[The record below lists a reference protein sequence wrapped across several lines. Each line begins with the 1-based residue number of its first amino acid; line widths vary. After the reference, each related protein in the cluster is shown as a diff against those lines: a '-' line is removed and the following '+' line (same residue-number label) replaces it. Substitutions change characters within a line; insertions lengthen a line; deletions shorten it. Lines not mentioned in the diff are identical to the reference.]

1 MSYQVLA
8 RKYRPNSFDE
18 VIGQNHVV
26 QVIKNS
32 IEQERVHQAFL
43 FSGTRGVG
51 KTTIARL
58 LAKCLNC
65 MSSDSPT
72 SQPCD
77 KCESSIGI
85 QEGKSI
91 DFLEID
97 AASRTGVEHMRE
109 LLSSVHTSPSIS
121 RFKIFLI
128 DEVHMLSKGSFNALL
143 KTLEEPPSHVIF
155 RMPTTDP
162 DKIPKTVISRC
173 LQLNLKTVSRKELQ
187 EHFGKICE
195 KEGIKSDNE
204 SLSLVAKAAEG
215 SVRDGLTLLD
225 QAIAHGNGKLITSD
239 VKSLLGTIDD
249 SLIHELLESIT
260 DGRKED
266 AFKVLNEIEKL
277 NPDYEALLKDLIS
290 NIHEISLHQ
299 VLKDSKKDS
308 IAHIASKMD
317 AQYCQLIYEI
327 GLNSFQKIHT
337 HPSPREAVE
346 MCLLRMLAF
355 QPVQNMNTGESK
367 NQKKKTNKAQVKVSN
382 KEKYQA
388 DHVVQEGNEINSSSW
403 LDLFNNMQI
412 SSFAKNYFGNLSFNK
427 FNNQKIFLCG
437 SKDQLDIPEK
447 IMSEFEAKIKEKFGE
462 IEVILEEGISSS
474 SPNKINEE
482 IKLKDIEKTK
492 SELSNDKEIKDF
504 MDEFDGEIEV
514 ITKIKNSK

>member
-18 VIGQNHVV
+18 VIGQDHVV

-65 MSSDSPT
+65 MSSEAPT
-72 SQPCD
+72 SQPCN
-77 KCESSIGI
+77 KCESSISI

-109 LLSSVHTSPSIS
+109 LLSSVHTSPSVS

-155 RMPTTDP
+155 LMATTDP
-162 DKIPKTVISRC
+162 EKVPKTVISRC
-173 LQLNLKTVSRKELQ
+173 LQLNLKTVSRNNLQ
-187 EHFGKICE
+187 EHFRKICE
-195 KEGIKSDNE
+195 KEGINSDDE
-204 SLSLVAKAAEG
+204 SLSLVAKSAEG

-225 QAIAHGNGKLITSD
+225 QAIAHGNGKLVADD
-239 VKSLLGTIDD
+239 VKKLLGTIDD
-249 SLIHELLESIT
+249 SLIYELLDSIT

-266 AFKVLNEIEKL
+266 AFKTLNNIEKL

-290 NIHEISLHQ
+290 NIHEVSLHQ
-299 VLKDSKKDS
+299 VLENSNKEPVSK
-308 IAHIASKMD
+308 IASKMD
-317 AQYCQLIYEI
+317 EQYCQLIYEI

-355 QPVQNMNTGESK
+355 QPVQNMNTGEVK
-367 NQKKKTNKAQVKVSN
+367 TQKKKTNKALIKSAK
-382 KEKYQA
+382 KEKRLINEIA
-388 DHVVQEGNEINSSSW
+388 QESHEINSSSW
-403 LDLFNNMQI
+403 PDLFNNMQL
-412 SSFAKNYFGNLSFNK
+412 SSFAKNYFGNLSFER
-427 FNNQKIFLCG
+427 FNDQKLFLCG

-447 IMSEFEAKIKEKFGE
+447 IISEFEGKVKEKFGK
-462 IEVILEEGISSS
+462 IEVFLEEGISSS

-482 IKLKDIEKTK
+482 NKIKDIENTK
-492 SELSNDKEIKDF
+492 NELSNDSEIKNF
-504 MDEFDGEIEV
+504 LDEFDGEIEV
-514 ITKIKNSK
+514 VTKIKN

>member
-18 VIGQNHVV
+18 VIGQDHIV

-32 IEQERVHQAFL
+32 IEQKRVHQAFL

-72 SQPCD
+72 SEPCG
-77 KCESSIGI
+77 KCDSSIGI

-109 LLSSVHTSPSIS
+109 LLSSVHTSPSVA
-121 RFKIFLI
+121 RYKIFLI

-155 RMPTTDP
+155 LMATTDP
-162 DKIPKTVISRC
+162 EKVPKTVISRC
-173 LQLNLKTVSRKELQ
+173 LQLNLKTVSRTELC
-187 EHFGKICE
+187 EHFRNICK
-195 KEGIKSDNE
+195 KEGIQSDDE
-204 SLSLVAKAAEG
+204 SLSLVAKAADG

-225 QAIAHGNGKLITSD
+225 QAIAHGSGKLD
-239 VKSLLGTIDD
+239 AHEVKSLLGTIDD
-249 SLIHELLESIT
+249 SLIHELLESIV

-266 AFKVLNEIEKL
+266 TFMTLNEIEKL
-277 NPDYEALLKDLIS
+277 NPDYESLLKDLIS

-299 VLKDSKKDS
+299 VIGDSNNES
-308 IAHIASKMD
+308 ISNIATKID

-327 GLNSFQKIHT
+327 GLNSVQKIHT

-355 QPVQNMNTGESK
+355 QPVQNINEGDSK
-367 NQKKKTNKAQVKVSN
+367 TQKKKTDKPSVKESQ
-382 KEKYQA
+382 KEKQIVNKIV
-388 DHVVQEGNEINSSSW
+388 DENEEITSSSW
-403 LDLFNNMQI
+403 PDHFNKMQL
-412 SSFAKNYFGNLSFNK
+412 SSFAKNYFGNLSYVKSNDK
-427 FNNQKIFLCG
+427 NLFLCG

-447 IMSEFEAKIKEKFGE
+447 ILNEFQDKIHEEFGK
-462 IEVILEEGISSS
+462 IEVVLEEGISSS

-482 IKLKDIEKTK
+482 KKLKDIEDTK
-492 SELSNDKEIKDF
+492 KELSNNSEIKDF
-504 MDEFDGEIEV
+504 LNEFEGQIETV
-514 ITKIKNSK
+514 TKIKN

>member
-18 VIGQNHVV
+18 VIGQDHVV

-72 SQPCD
+72 SQPCN
-77 KCESSIGI
+77 KCESSISI

-109 LLSSVHTSPSIS
+109 LLSSVHTSPSVS

-155 RMPTTDP
+155 LMATTDP
-162 DKIPKTVISRC
+162 EKVPKTVISRC
-173 LQLNLKTVSRKELQ
+173 LQLNLKTVSRNNLQ
-187 EHFGKICE
+187 EHFRKICE
-195 KEGIKSDNE
+195 KEGINSDDE
-204 SLSLVAKAAEG
+204 SLSLVAKSAEG

-225 QAIAHGNGKLITSD
+225 QAIAHGNGKLVADD
-239 VKSLLGTIDD
+239 VKKLLGTIDD
-249 SLIHELLESIT
+249 SLIHELLDSIT

-266 AFKVLNEIEKL
+266 AFKTLNDIEKL

-290 NIHEISLHQ
+290 NIHEVSLHQ
-299 VLKDSKKDS
+299 VLENSNKEPVAK
-308 IAHIASKMD
+308 IASKMD
-317 AQYCQLIYEI
+317 EQYCQLIYEI

-355 QPVQNMNTGESK
+355 QPVQNMNTGEVK
-367 NQKKKTNKAQVKVSN
+367 TQKKKTNKAQIKSAK
-382 KEKYQA
+382 KEKPYINEIA
-388 DHVVQEGNEINSSSW
+388 QESHEINSSSW
-403 LDLFNNMQI
+403 PDLFNNMEL
-412 SSFAKNYFGNLSFNK
+412 SSFAKNYFGNLSFK
-427 FNNQKIFLCG
+427 RFNDQKIFLCG

-447 IMSEFEAKIKEKFGE
+447 IISEFEGKVKEKFGK
-462 IEVILEEGISSS
+462 IEVTLEEGISSS

-482 IKLKDIEKTK
+482 NKIKDIENTK
-492 SELSNDKEIKDF
+492 NELSNDSEIKNF
-504 MDEFDGEIEV
+504 LDEFDGEIEV
-514 ITKIKNSK
+514 VTKIKN

>member
-18 VIGQNHVV
+18 VIGQDHVV

-65 MSSDSPT
+65 MSSEAPT
-72 SQPCD
+72 SQPCN
-77 KCESSIGI
+77 KCESSISI

-109 LLSSVHTSPSIS
+109 LLSSVHTSPSVS

-155 RMPTTDP
+155 LMATTDP
-162 DKIPKTVISRC
+162 EKVPKTVISRC
-173 LQLNLKTVSRKELQ
+173 LQLNLKTVSRNNLQ
-187 EHFGKICE
+187 EHFRKICE
-195 KEGIKSDNE
+195 KEGINSDDE
-204 SLSLVAKAAEG
+204 SLSLVAKSAEG

-225 QAIAHGNGKLITSD
+225 QAIAHGNGKLVADD
-239 VKSLLGTIDD
+239 VKKLLGTIDD
-249 SLIHELLESIT
+249 SLIYELLDSIT

-266 AFKVLNEIEKL
+266 AFKTLNNIEKL

-290 NIHEISLHQ
+290 NIHEVSLHQ
-299 VLKDSKKDS
+299 VLENSSKEPVAK
-308 IAHIASKMD
+308 IASKMD
-317 AQYCQLIYEI
+317 EQYCQLIYEI

-355 QPVQNMNTGESK
+355 QPVQNMNTGEVK
-367 NQKKKTNKAQVKVSN
+367 TQKKKTNKVLIKSAK
-382 KEKYQA
+382 KEKRLINEIA
-388 DHVVQEGNEINSSSW
+388 QESHEINSSSW
-403 LDLFNNMQI
+403 PDLFNNMQL
-412 SSFAKNYFGNLSFNK
+412 SSFAKNYFGNLSFGR
-427 FNNQKIFLCG
+427 FNDQKLFLCG

-447 IMSEFEAKIKEKFGE
+447 IISEFEGKVKEKFGK
-462 IEVILEEGISSS
+462 IEVFLEEGISSS

-482 IKLKDIEKTK
+482 NKIKDIENTK
-492 SELSNDKEIKDF
+492 NELSNDSEIKDF
-504 MDEFDGEIEV
+504 LDEFDGEIEV
-514 ITKIKNSK
+514 VTKIKN

>member
-18 VIGQNHVV
+18 VIGQDHVV

-65 MSSDSPT
+65 MSSDAPT
-72 SQPCD
+72 SQPCN
-77 KCESSIGI
+77 KCESSISI

-109 LLSSVHTSPSIS
+109 LLSSVHTSPSVS

-155 RMPTTDP
+155 LMATTDP
-162 DKIPKTVISRC
+162 EKVPKTVISRC
-173 LQLNLKTVSRKELQ
+173 LQLNLKTVSRNNLQ
-187 EHFGKICE
+187 EHFRKICE
-195 KEGIKSDNE
+195 KEGINSDDE
-204 SLSLVAKAAEG
+204 SLSLVAKSAEG

-225 QAIAHGNGKLITSD
+225 QAIAHGNGKLVADD
-239 VKSLLGTIDD
+239 VKKLLGTIDD
-249 SLIHELLESIT
+249 SLIYELLDSIT

-266 AFKVLNEIEKL
+266 AFKTLNNIEKL

-290 NIHEISLHQ
+290 NIHEVSLHQ
-299 VLKDSKKDS
+299 VLENSNKEPVAK
-308 IAHIASKMD
+308 IASKMD
-317 AQYCQLIYEI
+317 EQYCQLIYEI

-355 QPVQNMNTGESK
+355 QPVQNMNTGEVK
-367 NQKKKTNKAQVKVSN
+367 TQKKKTNKVLIKSAK
-382 KEKYQA
+382 KEKRLINEIA
-388 DHVVQEGNEINSSSW
+388 QESHEINSSSW
-403 LDLFNNMQI
+403 PDLFNNMQL
-412 SSFAKNYFGNLSFNK
+412 SSFAKNYFGNLSFGR
-427 FNNQKIFLCG
+427 FNDQKLFLCG

-447 IMSEFEAKIKEKFGE
+447 IISEFEGKVKEKFGK
-462 IEVILEEGISSS
+462 IEVFLEEGISSS

-482 IKLKDIEKTK
+482 NKIKDIENTK
-492 SELSNDKEIKDF
+492 NELSNDSEIKNF
-504 MDEFDGEIEV
+504 LDEFDGEIEV
-514 ITKIKNSK
+514 VTKIKN

>member
-18 VIGQNHVV
+18 VIGQDHVV

-65 MSSDSPT
+65 MSSDAPT
-72 SQPCD
+72 SQPCN
-77 KCESSIGI
+77 KCESSISI

-109 LLSSVHTSPSIS
+109 LLSSVHTSPSVS

-155 RMPTTDP
+155 LMATTDP
-162 DKIPKTVISRC
+162 EKVPKTVISRC
-173 LQLNLKTVSRKELQ
+173 LQLNLKTVSRNNLQ
-187 EHFGKICE
+187 EHFRKICE
-195 KEGIKSDNE
+195 KEGINSDDE
-204 SLSLVAKAAEG
+204 SLSLVAKSAEG

-225 QAIAHGNGKLITSD
+225 QAIAHGNGKLAAED
-239 VKSLLGTIDD
+239 VKKLLGTIDD
-249 SLIHELLESIT
+249 SLIYELLDSIT

-266 AFKVLNEIEKL
+266 AFKTLNNIEKL

-290 NIHEISLHQ
+290 NIHEVSLHQ
-299 VLKDSKKDS
+299 VLENSNKEPVSK
-308 IAHIASKMD
+308 IASKMD
-317 AQYCQLIYEI
+317 EQYCQLIYEI

-355 QPVQNMNTGESK
+355 QPVQNMNTGEVK
-367 NQKKKTNKAQVKVSN
+367 TQKKKTNKALIKSAK
-382 KEKYQA
+382 KEKRLINEIA
-388 DHVVQEGNEINSSSW
+388 QESHEINSSSW
-403 LDLFNNMQI
+403 PDLFNNMQL
-412 SSFAKNYFGNLSFNK
+412 SSFAKNYFGNLSFGR
-427 FNNQKIFLCG
+427 FNDQKLFLCG

-447 IMSEFEAKIKEKFGE
+447 IISEFEGKVKEKFGK
-462 IEVILEEGISSS
+462 IEVFLEEGISSS

-482 IKLKDIEKTK
+482 NKIKDIENTK
-492 SELSNDKEIKDF
+492 NELSNDSEIKNF
-504 MDEFDGEIEV
+504 LDEFDGEIEV
-514 ITKIKNSK
+514 VTKIKN

>member
-18 VIGQNHVV
+18 VIGQDHVV

-65 MSSDSPT
+65 MSSEAPT
-72 SQPCD
+72 SQPCN
-77 KCESSIGI
+77 KCESSISI

-109 LLSSVHTSPSIS
+109 LLSSVHTSPSVS

-155 RMPTTDP
+155 LMATTDP
-162 DKIPKTVISRC
+162 EKVPKTVISRC
-173 LQLNLKTVSRKELQ
+173 LQLNLKTVSRNNLQ
-187 EHFGKICE
+187 EHFRKICK
-195 KEGIKSDNE
+195 KEGINSDDE
-204 SLSLVAKAAEG
+204 SLSLVAKSAEG

-225 QAIAHGNGKLITSD
+225 QAIAHGNGKLVADD
-239 VKSLLGTIDD
+239 VKKLLGTIDD
-249 SLIHELLESIT
+249 SLIYELLDSIT

-266 AFKVLNEIEKL
+266 AFKTLNNIEKL

-290 NIHEISLHQ
+290 NIHEVSLHQ
-299 VLKDSKKDS
+299 VLENSNKEPVSK
-308 IAHIASKMD
+308 IASKMD
-317 AQYCQLIYEI
+317 EQYCQLIYEI

-355 QPVQNMNTGESK
+355 QPVQNMNTGEVK
-367 NQKKKTNKAQVKVSN
+367 TQKKKTNKALIKSAK
-382 KEKYQA
+382 KEKRLINEIA
-388 DHVVQEGNEINSSSW
+388 QESHEINSSSW
-403 LDLFNNMQI
+403 PDLFNNMQL
-412 SSFAKNYFGNLSFNK
+412 SSFAKNYFGNLSFGR
-427 FNNQKIFLCG
+427 FNDQKLFLCG

-447 IMSEFEAKIKEKFGE
+447 IISEFEGKVKEKFGK
-462 IEVILEEGISSS
+462 IEVFLEEGISSS

-482 IKLKDIEKTK
+482 NKIKDIENTK
-492 SELSNDKEIKDF
+492 NELSNDSEIKNF
-504 MDEFDGEIEV
+504 LDEFDGEIEV
-514 ITKIKNSK
+514 VTKIKN

>member
-18 VIGQNHVV
+18 VIGQDHVV

-65 MSSDSPT
+65 MSSEAPT
-72 SQPCD
+72 SQPCN
-77 KCESSIGI
+77 KCESSISI

-109 LLSSVHTSPSIS
+109 LLSSVHTSPSVS

-155 RMPTTDP
+155 LMATTDP
-162 DKIPKTVISRC
+162 EKVPKTVISRC
-173 LQLNLKTVSRKELQ
+173 LQLNLKTVSRNNLQ
-187 EHFGKICE
+187 EHFRKICE
-195 KEGIKSDNE
+195 KEGINSDDE
-204 SLSLVAKAAEG
+204 SLSLVAKSAEG

-225 QAIAHGNGKLITSD
+225 QAIAHGNGKLVADD
-239 VKSLLGTIDD
+239 VKKLLGTIDD
-249 SLIHELLESIT
+249 SLIYELLDSIT

-266 AFKVLNEIEKL
+266 AFKTLNNIEKL

-290 NIHEISLHQ
+290 NIHEVSLHQ
-299 VLKDSKKDS
+299 VLENSNKEPVTK
-308 IAHIASKMD
+308 IASKMD
-317 AQYCQLIYEI
+317 EQYCQLIYEI

-355 QPVQNMNTGESK
+355 QPVQNMNTGEVK
-367 NQKKKTNKAQVKVSN
+367 TQKKKTNKVLIKSAK
-382 KEKYQA
+382 KEKRLINEIA
-388 DHVVQEGNEINSSSW
+388 QESHEINSSSW
-403 LDLFNNMQI
+403 PDLFNNMQL
-412 SSFAKNYFGNLSFNK
+412 SSFAKNYFGNLSFGR
-427 FNNQKIFLCG
+427 FNDQKLFLCG

-447 IMSEFEAKIKEKFGE
+447 IISEFEGKVKEKFGK
-462 IEVILEEGISSS
+462 IEVFLEEGISSS

-482 IKLKDIEKTK
+482 NKIKDIENTK
-492 SELSNDKEIKDF
+492 SELSNDSEIKNF
-504 MDEFDGEIEV
+504 LDEFDGEIEV
-514 ITKIKNSK
+514 VTKINN

>member
-18 VIGQNHVV
+18 VIGQDHVV

-65 MSSDSPT
+65 MSSDGPT
-72 SQPCD
+72 SQPCN
-77 KCESSIGI
+77 KCESSISI

-109 LLSSVHTSPSIS
+109 LLSSVHTSPSVS

-155 RMPTTDP
+155 LMATTDP
-162 DKIPKTVISRC
+162 EKVPKTVISRC
-173 LQLNLKTVSRKELQ
+173 LQLNLKTVSRNNLQ
-187 EHFGKICE
+187 EHFRKICE
-195 KEGIKSDNE
+195 KEGINSDDE
-204 SLSLVAKAAEG
+204 SLSLVAKSAEG

-225 QAIAHGNGKLITSD
+225 QAIAHGNGKLVADD
-239 VKSLLGTIDD
+239 VKKLLGTIDD
-249 SLIHELLESIT
+249 SLIYELLDSIT

-266 AFKVLNEIEKL
+266 AFKTLNNIEKL

-290 NIHEISLHQ
+290 NIHEVSLHQ
-299 VLKDSKKDS
+299 VLENSNKEPVSK
-308 IAHIASKMD
+308 IASKMD
-317 AQYCQLIYEI
+317 EQYCQLIYEI

-355 QPVQNMNTGESK
+355 QPVQNMNTGEVK
-367 NQKKKTNKAQVKVSN
+367 TQKKKTNKALIKSAK
-382 KEKYQA
+382 KEKRLINEIA
-388 DHVVQEGNEINSSSW
+388 QESHEINSSSW
-403 LDLFNNMQI
+403 PDLFNNMQL
-412 SSFAKNYFGNLSFNK
+412 SSFAKNYFGNLSFGR
-427 FNNQKIFLCG
+427 FNDQKLFLCG

-447 IMSEFEAKIKEKFGE
+447 IISEFEGKVKEKFGK
-462 IEVILEEGISSS
+462 IEVFLEEGISSS

-482 IKLKDIEKTK
+482 NKIKDIENTK
-492 SELSNDKEIKDF
+492 NELSNDSEIKNF
-504 MDEFDGEIEV
+504 LDEFDGEIEV
-514 ITKIKNSK
+514 VTKIKN

>member
-18 VIGQNHVV
+18 VIGQDHVV

-32 IEQERVHQAFL
+32 IEQDRVHQAFL

-72 SQPCD
+72 SQPCN
-77 KCESSIGI
+77 KCESSISI

-155 RMPTTDP
+155 LMATTDP
-162 DKIPKTVISRC
+162 ERIPKTVISRC
-173 LQLNLKTVSRKELQ
+173 LQLNLKTVSRDELHDHFKQICKKE
-187 EHFGKICE
+187 EIE
-195 KEGIKSDNE
+195 SDNE
-204 SLSLVAKAAEG
+204 SISLVAKAAEG

-225 QAIAHGNGKLITSD
+225 QAIAHGNGKLIAEN
-239 VKSLLGTIDD
+239 VKNLLGTIDD
-249 SLIHELLESIT
+249 SLIHELLDSIT
-260 DGRKED
+260 EGRKED
-266 AFKVLNEIEKL
+266 AFRTLNEIEKL

-290 NIHEISLHQ
+290 NIHKISLHQ
-299 VLKDSKKDS
+299 VLEDSSKES
-308 IAHIASKMD
+308 IVNIASKID
-317 AQYCQLIYEI
+317 AEYCQLIYEI

-337 HPSPREAVE
+337 HPSPREAIE

-355 QPVQNMNTGESK
+355 QPIQNMNKGENK
-367 NQKKKTNKAQVKVSN
+367 IQKKKTYRVTEKVNQKKEDHLNELVKESH
-382 KEKYQA
+382 K
-388 DHVVQEGNEINSSSW
+388 INSSSW
-403 LDLFNNMQI
+403 HDLFNNMQL
-412 SSFAKNYFGNLSFNK
+412 SSFAKNYFGNLSFIK
-427 FNNQKIFLCG
+427 FNDQKIFLCG
-437 SKDQLDIPEK
+437 SKDQLDIPEA
-447 IMSEFEAKIKEKFGE
+447 IMNEFEDKIKEKFGK
-462 IEVILEEGISSS
+462 IEVKLHEGISLS

-482 IKLKDIEKTK
+482 NKLKDIENSKI
-492 SELSNDKEIKDF
+492 ELSNDSEIKDF
-504 MDEFDGEIEV
+504 LDEFDGEIEV
-514 ITKIKNSK
+514 VTKIKN

>member
-18 VIGQNHVV
+18 VIGQDHVV

-65 MSSDSPT
+65 MSSEAPT
-72 SQPCD
+72 SQPCN
-77 KCESSIGI
+77 KCESSISI

-109 LLSSVHTSPSIS
+109 LLSSVHTSPSVS

-155 RMPTTDP
+155 LMATTDP
-162 DKIPKTVISRC
+162 EKVPKTVISRC
-173 LQLNLKTVSRKELQ
+173 LQLNLKTVSRNNLQ
-187 EHFGKICE
+187 EHFRKICE
-195 KEGIKSDNE
+195 KEGINSDDE
-204 SLSLVAKAAEG
+204 SLSLVAKSAEG

-225 QAIAHGNGKLITSD
+225 QAIAHGNGKLVADD
-239 VKSLLGTIDD
+239 VKKLLGTIDD
-249 SLIHELLESIT
+249 SLIYELLDSIT

-266 AFKVLNEIEKL
+266 AFKTLNNIEKL

-290 NIHEISLHQ
+290 NIHEVSLHQ
-299 VLKDSKKDS
+299 VLENSNKEPVSK
-308 IAHIASKMD
+308 IASKMD
-317 AQYCQLIYEI
+317 EQYCQLIYEI

-355 QPVQNMNTGESK
+355 QPVQNMNTGEVK
-367 NQKKKTNKAQVKVSN
+367 TQKKKTNKALIKSAK
-382 KEKYQA
+382 KEKRLINEIA
-388 DHVVQEGNEINSSSW
+388 QESHEINSSSW
-403 LDLFNNMQI
+403 PDLFNNMQL
-412 SSFAKNYFGNLSFNK
+412 SSFAKNYFGNLSFER
-427 FNNQKIFLCG
+427 FNDQKLFLCG
-437 SKDQLDIPEK
+437 SKDQLDIPKK
-447 IMSEFEAKIKEKFGE
+447 IISEFEGKVKEKFGK
-462 IEVILEEGISSS
+462 IEVFLEEGISSS

-482 IKLKDIEKTK
+482 NKIKDIENTK
-492 SELSNDKEIKDF
+492 NELSNDSEIKNF
-504 MDEFDGEIEV
+504 LDEFDGEIEV
-514 ITKIKNSK
+514 VTKIKN

>member
-18 VIGQNHVV
+18 VIGQDHVV

-65 MSSDSPT
+65 MSSEAPT
-72 SQPCD
+72 SQPCN
-77 KCESSIGI
+77 KCESSISI

-109 LLSSVHTSPSIS
+109 LLSSVHTSPSVS

-155 RMPTTDP
+155 LMATTDP
-162 DKIPKTVISRC
+162 EKVPKTVISRC
-173 LQLNLKTVSRKELQ
+173 LQLNLKTVSRNNLQ
-187 EHFGKICE
+187 EHFRKICE
-195 KEGIKSDNE
+195 KEGINSDDE
-204 SLSLVAKAAEG
+204 SLSLVAKSAEG

-225 QAIAHGNGKLITSD
+225 QAIAHGNGKLVADD
-239 VKSLLGTIDD
+239 VKKLLGTIDD
-249 SLIHELLESIT
+249 SLIYELLDSIT

-266 AFKVLNEIEKL
+266 AFKTLNNIEKL

-290 NIHEISLHQ
+290 NIHEVSLHQ
-299 VLKDSKKDS
+299 VLENSNKEPVSK
-308 IAHIASKMD
+308 IASKMD
-317 AQYCQLIYEI
+317 EQYCQLIYEI

-355 QPVQNMNTGESK
+355 QPVQNMNTGEVK
-367 NQKKKTNKAQVKVSN
+367 TQKKKTNKALIKSAK
-382 KEKYQA
+382 KEKRLINEIA
-388 DHVVQEGNEINSSSW
+388 QESHEINSSSW
-403 LDLFNNMQI
+403 PDLFNNMQL
-412 SSFAKNYFGNLSFNK
+412 SSFAKNYFGNLSFER
-427 FNNQKIFLCG
+427 FNDQKLFLCG
-437 SKDQLDIPEK
+437 SKDQLDIPKK
-447 IMSEFEAKIKEKFGE
+447 IISEFEGKVKEKFGK
-462 IEVILEEGISSS
+462 IEVFLEEGISPS

-482 IKLKDIEKTK
+482 NKIKDIENTK
-492 SELSNDKEIKDF
+492 NELSNDSEIKNF
-504 MDEFDGEIEV
+504 LDEFDGEIEV
-514 ITKIKNSK
+514 VTKIKN

>member
-18 VIGQNHVV
+18 VIGQDHVV

-65 MSSDSPT
+65 MSSEAPT
-72 SQPCD
+72 SQPCN
-77 KCESSIGI
+77 KCESSISI

-109 LLSSVHTSPSIS
+109 LLSSVHTSPSVS

-155 RMPTTDP
+155 LMATTDP
-162 DKIPKTVISRC
+162 EKVPKTVISRC
-173 LQLNLKTVSRKELQ
+173 LQLNLKTVSRNNLQ
-187 EHFGKICE
+187 EHFRKICE
-195 KEGIKSDNE
+195 KEGINSDDE
-204 SLSLVAKAAEG
+204 SLSLVAKSAEG

-225 QAIAHGNGKLITSD
+225 QAIAHGNGKLVADD
-239 VKSLLGTIDD
+239 VKKLLGTIDD
-249 SLIHELLESIT
+249 SLIYELLDSIT

-266 AFKVLNEIEKL
+266 AFKTLNNIEKL

-290 NIHEISLHQ
+290 NIHEVSLHQ
-299 VLKDSKKDS
+299 VLENSSKEPVAK
-308 IAHIASKMD
+308 IASKMD
-317 AQYCQLIYEI
+317 EQYCQLIYEI

-355 QPVQNMNTGESK
+355 QPVQNMNTGEVK
-367 NQKKKTNKAQVKVSN
+367 TQKKKTNKAPIKSAK
-382 KEKYQA
+382 KEKSLINEIA
-388 DHVVQEGNEINSSSW
+388 QESHEINSSSW
-403 LDLFNNMQI
+403 PDLFNNMQL
-412 SSFAKNYFGNLSFNK
+412 SSFAKNYFGNLSFGRLND
-427 FNNQKIFLCG
+427 QKLFLCG

-447 IMSEFEAKIKEKFGE
+447 IISEFEGKVKEKFGK
-462 IEVILEEGISSS
+462 IEVFLEEGISSS

-482 IKLKDIEKTK
+482 NKIKDIENTK
-492 SELSNDKEIKDF
+492 NELSNDSEIKNF
-504 MDEFDGEIEV
+504 LDEFDGEIEV
-514 ITKIKNSK
+514 VTKIKN

>member
-1 MSYQVLA
+1 MCI
-8 RKYRPNSFDE
+8 R
-18 VIGQNHVV
+18 
-26 QVIKNS
+26 
-32 IEQERVHQAFL
+32 
-43 FSGTRGVG
+43 
-51 KTTIARL
+51 
-58 LAKCLNC
+58 
-65 MSSDSPT
+65 DS
-72 SQPCD
+72 
-77 KCESSIGI
+77 
-85 QEGKSI
+85 
-91 DFLEID
+91 
-97 AASRTGVEHMRE
+97 
-109 LLSSVHTSPSIS
+109 
-121 RFKIFLI
+121 
-128 DEVHMLSKGSFNALL
+128 
-143 KTLEEPPSHVIF
+143 
-155 RMPTTDP
+155 
-162 DKIPKTVISRC
+162 
-173 LQLNLKTVSRKELQ
+173 LKTVSRKELQ

-492 SELSNDKEIKDF
+492 SELSNDIEIKDF